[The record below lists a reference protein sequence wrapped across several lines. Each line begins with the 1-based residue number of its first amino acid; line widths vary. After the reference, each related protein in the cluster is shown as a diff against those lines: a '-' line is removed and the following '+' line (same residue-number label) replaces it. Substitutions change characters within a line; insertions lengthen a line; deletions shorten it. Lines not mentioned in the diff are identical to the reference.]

1 MAVETGERY
10 VTASKAAVPLAVSS
24 YFDAL
29 NEEDWDGFGIIWAE
43 DASVHAVGARPRHGV
58 DEVLDLYKKIFEHWP
73 RHVDIP
79 GRTFIDG
86 DTVTVEVHFVGT
98 TDEGRDVEFDAID
111 VIDLE
116 GDRIKRISTWYDT
129 ARVSALIAGSS

>member
-1 MAVETGERY
+1 M
-10 VTASKAAVPLAVSS
+10 TASKSVPKAVIS

-29 NEEDWDGFGIIWAE
+29 NDEDWDGFGIIWAE

-58 DEVLDLYKKIFEHWP
+58 GEVLDLYKKIFEHWP

-116 GDRIKRISTWYDT
+116 DGRIKRITTWYDT
-129 ARVSALIAGSS
+129 ARVSELIAGTS

>member
-1 MAVETGERY
+1 
-10 VTASKAAVPLAVSS
+10 VTASKSVPVAVSR
-24 YFDAL
+24 YFDGL
-29 NEEDWDGFGIIWAE
+29 NSEDWDGFRSIWAA
-43 DASVHAVGARPRHGV
+43 DASVFAVGARPRHGV
-58 DEVLDLYKKIFEHWP
+58 DEVLKLYKKLFAHWS
-73 RHVDIP
+73 RHLDVP
-79 GRTFIDG
+79 GRTFIDD